1 MRGTF
6 LLSLLFNVLFCY
18 CRLVIAF
25 VDMNM
30 TSASFQDGP
39 VLVDAGVPAEA
50 PPMLRGNA
58 DTREPP
64 RGRFP
69 EFPLRG
75 SVALASN
82 DTSAAS
88 TPTSH
93 PDQSSA
99 APCAVRSCRRY
110 YSMSCFVIVGL

>member
-39 VLVDAGVPAEA
+39 VDAGVPAEA